1 MDEEKAKIDASQGS
15 GRFFRLPQR
24 PIFYGIRQKLIAIF
38 VVIKVLPLIAL
49 ALFAANQ
56 IGMLGDT
63 VKEKSEEMV
72 GDTRNLVTTIGGL
85 ASENSVRALD
95 LKSREAIERL
105 TTDTALAVA
114 DFLHAR
120 DNDILLASELPVD
133 TSNYQQFLAM
143 RLKKVIF
150 HRDWVLNQD
159 GNQWVPPPDDTEPAP
174 NVSASTADNERDFH
188 YRQPQRFPISL
199 KLPLYHEITF
209 IDLQGQE
216 KIKVSNSSLL
226 GRELRDVSKPEN
238 TWCRAETYFAE
249 LTKLLQGEIY
259 VSQVIGPYLPSPV
272 IGPYTPAAA
281 EKKNIPF
288 EPEKAGYAGKE
299 NPRGKRFQGI
309 IRWACPVYRDGTRI
323 GYVTLALDHT
333 HVMEFTDHLM
343 PTDERYSDIS
353 DAGAGNYAFMWD
365 FAGRNISHARDY
377 FIVGYDP
384 ETGEQ
389 AVPWLPSEH
398 YQLWLSQGKSF
409 SKFEQLAPRFQQ
421 QSLQKKPAKQL
432 TDAGMLGLDCRYLD
446 FAPQCTG
453 WNDLTQHGGS
463 GSFLILWS
471 GLWKLTT
478 AATIPYF
485 TGMYKNTPRGFG
497 YVTIGANVDEFHAA
511 ATETGTR
518 INALTKEYEE
528 NLDQRKTGILQL
540 IDSLLGTTISNLTI
554 STALMVVAVVLIAIW
569 MASTFTGKITAI
581 IDGIKRF
588 QAGNFEARLRV
599 TSRDELAQLA
609 DAFNEMSDNIQD
621 SITEIRTAK
630 ESAEQSDKAKSMFLA
645 NMSHEIRTPMNA
657 IIGMSRLALDRSEN
671 PEQQKL
677 LEAVKSSADSL
688 LSVINDILDFSK
700 IEAGQLD
707 LDNHTFSLHSLV
719 QSTMKSVSVLAEGKN
734 LEVGYG
740 IAENVPDFIRGDQMR
755 LRQILLNLLGNA
767 VKFTKRGLVSL
778 EIKKTGETA
787 GQIRLSFTVR
797 DTGIGIAEEHLEMIF
812 DRFSQSDESI
822 SRRHQ
827 GAGLGLAIS
836 RKLCHLMGGDI
847 MVTSEV
853 GVGST
858 FIFTLLFDEPAAEEK
873 IAQETPVDPEAA
885 HARCL
890 HILLVEDSEV
900 NRDLARMVLE
910 NEGHSVTTAENGM
923 NALQKLGEV
932 EVDVVLMDIQMPEF
946 DGFTTTQII
955 RSCETGSRLVRPIPE
970 GIERNLRDRLH
981 GRHQQI
987 IALTAHAMRGDKEKC
1002 LLAGMDDY
1010 LTKPFMPDQVA
1021 AVLQQR
1027 VVATVPKPAAN
1038 TEAGP
1043 SIEAGY
1049 RPGSLYE
1056 RARHNLA
1063 AAYSLDDEKISG
1075 LLRSSSTVTQDTLA
1089 KMFDAAITGNLPELR
1104 SLAHSLK
1111 GLLLNLRL
1119 HEEAGLAEKLQN
1131 SIDAGEEIDALA
1143 IVQELRK
1150 ALEDF
1155 TGE

>member
-1 MDEEKAKIDASQGS
+1 MNEEQAKIDEPRGS
-15 GRFFRLPQR
+15 RRFFRRPQQ
-24 PIFYGIRQKLIAIF
+24 PVFYGIRQKLIAIF

-49 ALFAANQ
+49 ALFAASQ
-56 IGMLGDT
+56 IGILGNT
-63 VKEKSEEMV
+63 VKEKSEAMV

-114 DFLHAR
+114 DFLHTR

-133 TSNYQQFLAM
+133 KSNYEQFLAM

-150 HRDWVLNQD
+150 HRDWVLTQD
-159 GNQWVPPPDDTEPAP
+159 GTEWVPPPAEAAPAP
-174 NVSASTADNERDFH
+174 NVSASTADNEKDFH
-188 YRQPQRFPISL
+188 YRQPQRFPVAL

-209 IDLQGQE
+209 VDLHGQE
-216 KIKVSNSSLL
+216 KIKVSTSSLL

-249 LTKLLQGEIY
+249 ITKLLQGEVY

-281 EKKNIPF
+281 AKKDIPF

-299 NPRGKRFQGI
+299 NPMGKRFQGI
-309 IRWACPVYRDGTRI
+309 IRWACPVYRGGTRI

-333 HVMEFTDHLM
+333 HVMEFTDHLV

-389 AVPWLPSEH
+389 AVPWLTPEH
-398 YQLWLSQGKSF
+398 YELWLNQGKSF
-409 SKFEQLAPRFQQ
+409 SKFEQIAPRFQQ
-421 QSLQKKPAKQL
+421 QSLQKKPANQL

-478 AATIPYF
+478 AATIPYY

-511 ATETGTR
+511 ATETSTR

-528 NLDQRKTGILQL
+528 DLDQRKTGIQQL

-554 STALMVVAVVLIAIW
+554 STALMVVIVVLIAIW

-588 QAGNFEARLRV
+588 QAGNFDSRLRV
-599 TSRDELAQLA
+599 TSHDELAQLA
-609 DAFNEMSDNIQD
+609 KALNEMSDYIQD
-621 SITEIRTAK
+621 SIAAIRTAK

-657 IIGMSRLALDRSEN
+657 IIGMSRLALDCSEN
-671 PEQQKL
+671 AEQRKL

-719 QSTMKSVSVLAEGKN
+719 QSTMKSVSVLAEGKAFE
-734 LEVGYG
+734 LRHS
-740 IAENVPDFIRGDQMR
+740 IAQNVPDFVKGDQMR
-755 LRQILLNLLGNA
+755 LRQIVLNLLGNA
-767 VKFTKRGLVSL
+767 VKFTKRGQITL
-778 EIKKTGETA
+778 EIKQVGEVA
-787 GQIRLSFTVR
+787 GKIQLSFTVH
-797 DTGIGIAEEHLEMIF
+797 DTGIGIAPEHLEMIF
-812 DRFSQSDESI
+812 DSFSQSDESI

-836 RKLCHLMGGDI
+836 RKLCRLMGGDI
-847 MVTSEV
+847 TVASEV

-858 FIFTLLFDEPAAEEK
+858 FEFTVLFDEPAADEK
-873 IAQETPVDPEAA
+873 GAQRTDSNQQAA
-885 HARCL
+885 PTRHLR
-890 HILLVEDSEV
+890 ILLVEDSEV
-900 NRDLARMVLE
+900 NRDLAQMVLE
-910 NEGHSVTTAENGM
+910 NQGHSVTTAENGL
-923 NALQKLGEV
+923 NALKKLGE
-932 EVDVVLMDIQMPEF
+932 EDVDVVLMDIQMPDF

-955 RSCETGSRLVRPIPE
+955 RSCETGSSLIRPVPE
-970 GIERNLRDRLH
+970 GIERNLRARLH
-981 GRHQQI
+981 GRHLQI

-1002 LLAGMDDY
+1002 LMAGMDDY

-1027 VVATVPKPAAN
+1027 VAVTVPKLAAKDEDS
-1038 TEAGP
+1038 TFSEAG
-1043 SIEAGY
+1043 
-1049 RPGSLYE
+1049 
-1056 RARHNLA
+1056 
-1063 AAYSLDDEKISG
+1063 
-1075 LLRSSSTVTQDTLA
+1075 
-1089 KMFDAAITGNLPELR
+1089 
-1104 SLAHSLK
+1104 
-1111 GLLLNLRL
+1111 
-1119 HEEAGLAEKLQN
+1119 
-1131 SIDAGEEIDALA
+1131 
-1143 IVQELRK
+1143 
-1150 ALEDF
+1150 
-1155 TGE
+1155 